1 MVVLFFINSSP
12 ILWYSKHQATI
23 ESSTFGSEV
32 VVMRTCLYL
41 VNELRYKLRMM
52 GVPVD
57 GTVIV
62 LRGEMSVL
70 NGASIP

>member
-23 ESSTFGSEV
+23 KSSTFGSEV